1 MPKNFLDKIYKSNF
15 NISSNKLYRMWAP
28 YYDKELTDNQYVT
41 PFRCA
46 QILND
51 LIYDKEVKILDVGC
65 GTGLSG
71 TALRKFGFYQIDGL
85 DFSKEMLKIASKKKI
100 YNSLLNLDLKNLSK
114 LNKRYEV
121 IIASGVISPDH
132 ANPEI
137 IKSAYSI
144 LDKKGLLIFSLND
157 HALRNDEFFKDIQFK
172 IRSSNFTL
180 LDQIYGDHI
189 KGLKLNSSI
198 FILQKKLNY

>member
-1 MPKNFLDKIYKSNF
+1 MPRNFLDKIYKSNF
-15 NISSNKLYRMWAP
+15 NISSNKLYKMWAP

-71 TALRKFGFYQIDGL
+71 NALRKFGFYQIDGL
-85 DFSKEMLKIASKKKI
+85 DFSKEMLKIASEKKI

-132 ANPEI
+132 ANPNI

-172 IRSSNFTL
+172 IRCSNFTL

-198 FILQKKLNY
+198 FILQKN

>member
-15 NISSNKLYRMWAP
+15 NISSNKLYKMWAP

-51 LIYDKEVKILDVGC
+51 LIHDKEVKILDVGC

-71 TALRKFGFYQIDGL
+71 NALRKFGFYQIDGL
-85 DFSKEMLKIASKKKI
+85 DFSKEMLKIASEKKI

-132 ANPEI
+132 ANPNI

-198 FILQKKLNY
+198 FILQKN

>member
-15 NISSNKLYRMWAP
+15 NISSNKLYKMWAP

-71 TALRKFGFYQIDGL
+71 NALRKFGFYQIDGL
-85 DFSKEMLKIASKKKI
+85 DFSKEMLKIASEKKI

-132 ANPEI
+132 ANPNI

-144 LDKKGLLIFSLND
+144 LDEKGLLIFSLND

-172 IRSSNFTL
+172 IRCSNFTL

-198 FILQKKLNY
+198 FILQKN

>member
-15 NISSNKLYRMWAP
+15 NISSNKLYKMWAP

-71 TALRKFGFYQIDGL
+71 NALRKFGFYQIDGL

-114 LNKRYEV
+114 LNKRYKV

-132 ANPEI
+132 ANPNI

-198 FILQKKLNY
+198 FILQKN

>member
-1 MPKNFLDKIYKSNF
+1 
-15 NISSNKLYRMWAP
+15 MWAP

-132 ANPEI
+132 ANPNI

-144 LDKKGLLIFSLND
+144 LNKDGLLIFSLND
-157 HALRNDEFFKDIQFK
+157 HALSNDEFFKNIQFK
-172 IRSSNFTL
+172 IKCSNFTL

-198 FILQKKLNY
+198 FILQKN

>member
-1 MPKNFLDKIYKSNF
+1 MPRNFLDKIYKSNF
-15 NISSNKLYRMWAP
+15 NISSNKLYKMWAP

-71 TALRKFGFYQIDGL
+71 NALRKFGFYQIDGL
-85 DFSKEMLKIASKKKI
+85 DFSIEMLKIASEKKI

-132 ANPEI
+132 ANPNI

-144 LDKKGLLIFSLND
+144 LDNKGLFIFSLND
-157 HALRNDEFFKDIQFK
+157 HALSNDEFFKEIQVK
-172 IRSSNFTL
+172 IRCSNFTL

-189 KGLKLNSSI
+189 KGLKLNSTI
-198 FILQKKLNY
+198 FILQKN

>member
-1 MPKNFLDKIYKSNF
+1 MPRNFLDKIYKSNF
-15 NISSNKLYRMWAP
+15 NISSNKLYKMWAP

-71 TALRKFGFYQIDGL
+71 NALRKFGFYQIDGL
-85 DFSKEMLKIASKKKI
+85 DFSIEMLKIASEKKI

-132 ANPEI
+132 ANPNI

-172 IRSSNFTL
+172 IRCSNFTL

-198 FILQKKLNY
+198 FILQKN